1 MRRTKIRAA
10 RSHTFRGA
18 DERSLEEDSEFLRE
32 NNEQAPSVNNTRL
45 LRSSIHLGLFGSL
58 ALMAGTPLLLNGTLG
73 SSVGFYL
80 PMAIAFWGLLAL
92 ESRGSV
98 RLAGWGLCLLLFSA
112 ICFGVLFFGGIKHQ
126 TSVVFATVIVM
137 AALNLGGRAALSF
150 GVLSGVA
157 VFVLVKVDQLGLT
170 PTPLVPISPDGM
182 LSSTLLN
189 LGIVAFVMRR
199 AVLELTA
206 ATNGLEV
213 ARKKQESYASRLQKL
228 HHQTKERAR
237 FARKLSDIAEGVIHG
252 DPDTWR
258 PRTLENIQ
266 EMFRAVAVGLYET
279 PSGSHAHLTAR
290 VGRDDWEGE
299 HAWSRFKDYDFAQST
314 SPYIYSTREENP
326 EALRGF
332 PANIQTILIIS
343 IPGRSHT
350 QGALIVML
358 DRCTEVGNGL
368 AKDIQTMRSIVGSS
382 IERSTAEQKMRIAQR
397 METVGRLAGS
407 IAHDF
412 NNLLTTIMGCS
423 QLLIDHKYRDDDAT
437 ELLHDISRAADH
449 AALLTRQMLVLSRK
463 QVVLVSPVDIN
474 QATQEFCR
482 MADRMVGENIDV
494 HLQSLNSPGYVLAD
508 PSNIEQI
515 LLNLTVNARDAMP
528 EGGTINLS
536 LERCSASDPR
546 VASTDLTERDSFLL
560 LTFSDTGSG
569 MSPHVL
575 SHLFEPFFT
584 TKRSG
589 TGLGLASAREAINAI
604 GGEIQVTSEPNSG
617 TTFTIIVP
625 EEPIAL
631 KELTTRRNPAY
642 SRGEGERILLVD
654 DNDHVRKT
662 LSRVLK
668 DAGFSVSV
676 AHSGLDAV
684 RVLNKSETN
693 FDLILTDI
701 IMPTISGIDFA
712 NRIREGGD
720 MTPILFMSGF
730 ADSSQKEVG
739 IIGDFIAKP
748 FTSSQLLT
756 RIGLTLSNAASP
768 HQRSSS
774 VLPHP
779 GQASSRSR
787 PTP

>member
-1 MRRTKIRAA
+1 MRAA

-18 DERSLEEDSEFLRE
+18 DEGGLEEDSEFLLKK
-32 NNEQAPSVNNTRL
+32 NDPAPSANNTRL

-58 ALMAGTPLLLNGTLG
+58 ALMAGTPLLVNGTLE

-80 PMAIAFWGLLAL
+80 PMSIAFWGLLAL
-92 ESRGSV
+92 ESRGYV

-112 ICFGVLFFGGIKHQ
+112 ICFGVLFFGGIKQQ

-150 GVLSGVA
+150 GVLSGLA
-157 VFVLVKVDQLGLT
+157 VFLLVKADQLGLT
-170 PTPLVPISPDGM
+170 PTPLAPISHDGM

-206 ATNGLEV
+206 ATNGLE
-213 ARKKQESYASRLQKL
+213 AAKKRQESYAGRLRKL
-228 HHQTKERAR
+228 HHQTKERGR
-237 FARKLSDIAEGVIHG
+237 FARKLSDIAEGAVHG
-252 DPDTWR
+252 DLETWR
-258 PRTLENIQ
+258 PRTLKNIQ

-290 VGRDDWEGE
+290 VGRDDWKGE
-299 HAWSRFKDYDFAQST
+299 QAWGRFNDYDFAEST
-314 SPYIYSTREENP
+314 SPYVYSTREGNP

-332 PANIQTILIIS
+332 PANIQAILIIS
-343 IPGRSHT
+343 IPGRSHS

-358 DRCTEVGNGL
+358 DRCTGVGNGL

-423 QLLIDHKYRDDDAT
+423 QLLIDHKDRDDDST

-463 QVVLVSPVDIN
+463 QVVLASPVDIN

-515 LLNLTVNARDAMP
+515 LLNLTVNARDAMS

-536 LERCSASDPR
+536 LERCSASDSR
-546 VASTDLTERDSFLL
+546 VAITDLSERDSFLL
-560 LTFSDTGSG
+560 LTFSDSGSG

-604 GGEIQVTSEPNSG
+604 GGEIQVTSEPNAG

-625 EEPIAL
+625 EEPVAL
-631 KELTTRRNPAY
+631 KERTNRKNPAY
-642 SRGEGERILLVD
+642 SKGKGERILLVD

-668 DAGFSVSV
+668 DAGFSISV
-676 AHSGLDAV
+676 AHCGLDAV
-684 RVLNKSETN
+684 RVLNKSEKN

-701 IMPTISGIDFA
+701 VMPTISGIDFA
-712 NRIREGGD
+712 NRIREEGD

-730 ADSSQKEVG
+730 SESSQKEIG

-748 FTSSQLLT
+748 FTSSQLIT

-768 HQRSSS
+768 HRPSASF
-774 VLPHP
+774 LPHP